1 MSKIIV
7 DIPEPKDKYDTSTQR
22 QINRSIATVIQQLNT
37 TYQQSVKDDQ
47 QQQTWFLG

>member
-1 MSKIIV
+1 MSKIV
-7 DIPEPKDKYDTSTQR
+7 VRIPEPKDEYDQSTQR
-22 QINRSIATVIQQLNT
+22 QINGSIANIIQQLNT

>member
-1 MSKIIV
+1 MTKIIV

-22 QINRSIATVIQQLNT
+22 QINGSIANIIQQLNT
-37 TYQQSVKDDQ
+37 TYQQSVKDDH

>member
-1 MSKIIV
+1 MTKIIV
-7 DIPEPKDKYDTSTQR
+7 DIPEPKYKYDTSTQR
-22 QINRSIATVIQQLNT
+22 QINGSIANIIQQLNT